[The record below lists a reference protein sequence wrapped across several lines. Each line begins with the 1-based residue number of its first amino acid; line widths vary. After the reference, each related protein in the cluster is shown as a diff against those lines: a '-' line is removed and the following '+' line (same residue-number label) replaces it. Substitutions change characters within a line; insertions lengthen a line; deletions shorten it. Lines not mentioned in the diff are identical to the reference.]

1 VCVCVCVCVGE
12 VVSLVCSYVA
22 TDDSNKPKG
31 SIQWVPASSAVSAE
45 VRWYNHLFTTEE
57 PNDDTWE
64 AELNADSEIV
74 MKSALVSTSG
84 VEVRYHCAQRA
95 ISQPGQLQK
104 LGSD

>member
-74 MKSALVSTSG
+74 MKSALVSEG
-84 VEVRYHCAQRA
+84 LVLKCGMAVRNEQYHNLDSCKA
-95 ISQPGQLQK
+95 GQ
-104 LGSD
+104 